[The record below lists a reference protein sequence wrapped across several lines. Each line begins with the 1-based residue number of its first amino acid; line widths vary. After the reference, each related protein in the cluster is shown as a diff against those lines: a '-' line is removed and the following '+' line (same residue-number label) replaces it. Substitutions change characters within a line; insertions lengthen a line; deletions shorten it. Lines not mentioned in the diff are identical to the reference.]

1 MRIVVL
7 ASATTCMRF
16 VYKERNQEEEPLVRA
31 QSYLADVLAAL
42 GFEVLV
48 DFAAAAEEEADPD
61 AALTTPLPSPG

>member
-1 MRIVVL
+1 
-7 ASATTCMRF
+7 MRF